1 MAEEKNEN
9 KLEKENKEKL
19 KAEIK
24 EENKKETSEKTKEKK
39 PEEKKK
45 KIGDFQVSQSKKKE
59 VPKKT
64 EAVVNANS
72 LPMSTKTAGAIC
84 RFIKGKEIQ
93 RAISDLEEVIA
104 KRKAVPMKGEIPHRK
119 GNIMSGRYPKNASE
133 IFIKLLKSLNSNANY
148 LSVEN
153 PIISEAIPNN
163 APRPY
168 GKFGAV
174 RKKRTHMT
182 IKAIPKK
189 KTEEKKK

>member
-1 MAEEKNEN
+1 MENKENEN
-9 KLEKENKEKL
+9 KLEKENKEKQ
-19 KAEIK
+19 KSEIK
-24 EENKKETSEKTKEKK
+24 EENKKEAGGKTKEKK
-39 PEEKKK
+39 PE
-45 KIGDFQVSQSKKKE
+45 KKKE

-72 LPMSTKTAGAIC
+72 LHMSTKTAGAIC

-93 RAISDLEEVIA
+93 TAIDDLEEVIA

-133 IFIKLLKSLNSNANY
+133 IFIKLLKGLNSNAIY

-163 APRPY
+163 ASRPF

-174 RKKRTHMT
+174 RKKRTHVKLKAMT
-182 IKAIPKK
+182 KK
-189 KTEEKKK
+189 KTGGKQK